1 MNEIIDA
8 IILIVDDEIGITRL
22 TQRLLKR
29 AGYHVLAV
37 NRPQDALDYLNQEK
51 VDLMLVDI
59 RMPEMDG
66 FQLMEIARGIQPELA
81 VVIMTGYGTVETAVE
96 SLRKGADGMVL
107 KPFTGVELVQSIEQ
121 ALREK
126 RSQREIQRLRVLR
139 PLFDITETL
148 FSEQD
153 PDRLKKLIL
162 DIALDRFDC
171 SNINVYQQI
180 DDQFELFAGIETES
194 FDDRFWSIFEQ
205 AVKINAP
212 VFLNVD
218 APENYEYKKLLEER
232 DIGSLVCVPN
242 TSNRGIS
249 LLVAIR
255 LKDDRR
261 FSVADQEMLLLF
273 SRQAAIAMENAFLY
287 HDLQDHVKQVEQ
299 SQQALIQ
306 AEKMAAVGRL
316 TASIAH
322 EINNPLQAVQNCL
335 HIIQN
340 GNLSDP
346 ELDNYMGL
354 VAEELD
360 RLKSA
365 AKRMLDYYRPGAL
378 HRYPTTVADLI
389 EAALSLI
396 EKQIVRQNITLSKQY
411 APDLPEVMVVA
422 NQLQQVIFN
431 LVLNAMEAMPSG
443 GELTIQTKHIDNQV
457 IIGVKDS
464 GPGVLESER
473 KSIFEPFVSTKED
486 GLGLGLT
493 VSYGIITAHGGTLEV
508 LPQQDVGSNFQI
520 TLPAGG

>member
-1 MNEIIDA
+1 MTEIIDA
-8 IILIVDDEIGITRL
+8 KVLIVDDEIGITRL
-22 TQRLLKR
+22 TQRLLNR
-29 AGYHVLAV
+29 AGYHVVAV
-37 NRPQDALDYLNQEK
+37 NRPQKALEYLDQEQ

-66 FQLMEIARGIQPELA
+66 FQLMEIARETQPELA

-148 FSEQD
+148 FSEKD
-153 PDRLKKLIL
+153 PHRLKELIL
-162 DIALDRFDC
+162 EIATNHLNC
-171 SNINVYQQI
+171 SNIHLYQRI
-180 DDQFELFAGIETES
+180 SGEYELLVGPVETAPTKFS
-194 FDDRFWSIFEQ
+194 SIFDQ
-205 AVKINAP
+205 AYKSNDPIIVTGDSQENA
-212 VFLNVD
+212 
-218 APENYEYKKLLEER
+218 NYHALLKEMEL
-232 DIGSLVCVPN
+232 GAFVCVPN
-242 TSNRGIS
+242 TSDRGYS
-249 LLVAIR
+249 VLAVSRHASEGS
-255 LKDDRR
+255 
-261 FSVADQEMLLLF
+261 FSAADQELILLF
-273 SRQAAIAMENAFLY
+273 SRQVAVAIENAHLY
-287 HDLQDHVKQVEQ
+287 QELQDHVIQVEK

-322 EINNPLQAVQNCL
+322 EINNPLQSVQNCL

-340 GNLSDP
+340 GNLSED
-346 ELDNYMGL
+346 ELGTYLRL
-354 VAEELD
+354 VSEELD

-365 AKRMLDYYRPGAL
+365 AKRMLEYYRPGAL
-378 HRYPTTVADLI
+378 HRYPTPVSDLI
-389 EAALSLI
+389 EKALSLL
-396 EKQIVRQNITLSKQY
+396 EKQLVRQNITITKDY
-411 APDLPEVMVVA
+411 EERIPDVMVVA

-443 GELTIQTKHIDNQV
+443 GDLNIQTRQIDNQV
-457 IIGVKDS
+457 IIGIKDS
-464 GPGVLESER
+464 GPGIPESNH

-493 VSYGIITAHGGTLEV
+493 VSYGIITAHGGTLEL
-508 LPQQDVGSNFQI
+508 LPHLEVGSKFQI
-520 TLPAGG
+520 TLPVGG